1 MKKIE
6 DYSDD
11 ELVEELESRGYDFS
25 ESCQEQHCD
34 AACSLNDD
42 PDINR
47 GDLRSMAEKMK
58 YGKLEDIRE
67 ELSNF
72 FYETVGI
79 VV

>member
-11 ELVEELESRGYDFS
+11 ELVEELEERGYDFS
-25 ESCQEQHCD
+25 ENCQEQHCD
-34 AACSLNDD
+34 SACSRNDD
-42 PDINR
+42 PDIDMD
-47 GDLRSMAEKMK
+47 DLRSMAEKMK
-58 YGKLEDIRE
+58 YGALEDIRE